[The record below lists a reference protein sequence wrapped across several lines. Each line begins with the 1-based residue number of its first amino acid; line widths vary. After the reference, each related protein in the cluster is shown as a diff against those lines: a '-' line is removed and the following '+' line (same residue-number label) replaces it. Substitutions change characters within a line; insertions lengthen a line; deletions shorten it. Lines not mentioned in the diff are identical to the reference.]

1 MRYPLEPLIP
11 IIADISCPPLLLDSH
26 GYPSAIKQLVSERLT
41 PVDGPRRLVSY
52 HGYMELGS
60 TTTPWSMLRLN
71 LVDRYSIAQAA
82 LGLLS
87 QANNSKV
94 SHRAFQTRMLY
105 EHQKR
110 YHESKSL
117 LLI

>member
-1 MRYPLEPLIP
+1 MQSRYWQEPRLIFNS
-11 IIADISCPPLLLDSH
+11 ADCSH

-41 PVDGPRRLVSY
+41 PLNGPRRLVSY
-52 HGYMELGS
+52 HGYIEQGS

-87 QANNSKV
+87 SANNPKV
-94 SHRAFQTRMLY
+94 SHQAFQARMLY

-110 YHESKSL
+110 YHESEFL
-117 LLI
+117 CFFPYRD